1 MICFVYMYKFGPVQ
15 RKILVSLLGGA
26 AMGISSSPRQ
36 YFKVFRSLK
45 REWKTID
52 KHNLKRSIAKLSSER
67 LVEEKILSDGSFK
80 LVLTK
85 KGKEQAKKLSLF
97 GDSIKFK
104 RPKRWDGKWRI
115 VVFDVPEKDKAFRN
129 ILRNHLKELKF
140 YKLQQSVF
148 ISPYPYEKPILELV
162 DLYSAQL
169 YVKVITAIM
178 VNNEKELK
186 KHFFKDKSSS

>member
-1 MICFVYMYKFGPVQ
+1 MIRIGLTQK
-15 RKILVSLLGGA
+15 KILLVLFGGVALGL
-26 AMGISSSPRQ
+26 SSSPRQ
-36 YFKVFRSLK
+36 YFETLRKIRSDWKNVAQYNFNRSLSRLSK
-45 REWKTID
+45 E
-52 KHNLKRSIAKLSSER
+52 KLI
-67 LVEEKILSDGSFK
+67 EEKRLADGSFK

-85 KGKEQAKKLSLF
+85 KGREQAKKLSLL

-104 RPKRWDGKWRI
+104 RPKKWDGKWRI

-178 VNNEKELK
+178 GNNEKELR
-186 KHFFKDKSSS
+186 KHFFRGKSSS